1 MNNDP
6 DISFLDLIK
15 LFSDLAEFEEI
26 TESLILI
33 LAVGDEFSDYLW
45 CIFVYWSFIK
55 GTGDLSCL

>member
-1 MNNDP
+1 MSECVLRRVICLNDMNNDP

-33 LAVGDEFSDYLW
+33 LAVGDEFSDYL
-45 CIFVYWSFIK
+45 
-55 GTGDLSCL
+55 